1 MVHAASKGHGKVANA
16 VGERHGEKHMQWA
29 RGKVVI
35 RGTGAEARG
44 MQGGVCVA
52 AREVVLGDRE

>member
-29 RGKVVI
+29 RGKVAAMGTEAEV
-35 RGTGAEARG
+35 RGSE
-44 MQGGVCVA
+44 QV
-52 AREVVLGDRE
+52 

>member
-1 MVHAASKGHGKVANA
+1 
-16 VGERHGEKHMQWA
+16 MQWA

-44 MQGGVCVA
+44 MQGGVCAA
-52 AREVVLGDRE
+52 AREVVLSDRQ